1 VTYRDTNDAHCRT
14 SGCACTHNGDC
25 YRGWIDITMEGR
37 EYALP
42 CRTCRPQQRRV
53 TQEAPDRRAMQ
64 ERLQARAMSK
74 QWTGGGV

>member
-1 VTYRDTNDAHCRT
+1 MTYRDTNDAHCRT
-14 SGCACTHNGDC
+14 SGCACTHTGDC

-74 QWTGGGV
+74 QWTGG